1 MSSWREKKGSTVAD
15 SLAPCLWRTHLTSP
29 PNTSLTTLSLNPIWT
44 HQNHHGYS
52 NIPIPILHSITYTH
66 CLLESTKCQLSC
78 KNFTMN
84 GFNIPQIHSTKPDTS
99 SLYGLTNIIY
109 HILSL
114 IVIVTSKLLRE
125 DKCLPAGQRSKV
137 VAMAATFAHTSCEV
151 EACIFRQQGTDCV
164 L

>member
-1 MSSWREKKGSTVAD
+1 
-15 SLAPCLWRTHLTSP
+15 
-29 PNTSLTTLSLNPIWT
+29 
-44 HQNHHGYS
+44 
-52 NIPIPILHSITYTH
+52 
-66 CLLESTKCQLSC
+66 
-78 KNFTMN
+78 MN

-109 HILSL
+109 PI